1 MRRASVALLVATA
14 FARAVGSEP
23 MEEEPEEE
31 ELLEARERRR
41 EDSEDGGETKETSA
55 DPTKAKSE

>member
-31 ELLEARERRR
+31 EPEE
-41 EDSEDGGETKETSA
+41 EDDKKNIVRQRHPAPSGPVKGWPPA
-55 DPTKAKSE
+55 